1 MIRLLAILAGLGF
14 VLVSF
19 ISFVS
24 GFGAWIGSEPEE
36 TLELKY
42 HEHAHGPDAGWSFT
56 GPLGKF
62 DRQQLQRGFLVYKEV
77 CASCHG
83 LSFVAYR
90 NLEDIGYSEAEVR
103 AIANQAPEVPI
114 VDPQSGD
121 VGKKTR
127 KATPAD
133 YFPSPYAND
142 IQARAQNNN
151 AVPPDLSLI
160 VKARE
165 GGADYVYSL
174 LTGYKNPPADVEV
187 PPGLH
192 YNPYFHS
199 IKIAMPP
206 PFRQDGQVK
215 YADGTN
221 PTISQMAQDVTAF
234 LTWAAEP
241 NLERR
246 HQMGWAALIFL
257 IGATVLAYLAYR
269 NVWASRKVKKAKRVA
284 AG

>member
-14 VLVSF
+14 VLVST
-19 ISFVS
+19 ISFVF
-24 GFGAWIGSEPEE
+24 GFAAWMGSEPEE
-36 TLELKY
+36 TVELKY
-42 HEHAHGPDAGWSFT
+42 HEHAHGPEGGFSFT

-62 DRQQLQRGFLVYKEV
+62 DRQQLQRGFQVYKEV

-83 LSFVAYR
+83 LSYVAYR
-90 NLEDIGYSEAEVR
+90 NLAVLGYSEAEVR
-103 AIANQAPEVPI
+103 KIAQDAPEVSIP
-114 VDPQSGD
+114 DPNTGELGS
-121 VGKKTR
+121 KTR

-133 YFPSPYAND
+133 YFPSPYVND
-142 IQARAQNNN
+142 IAARAANNN

-165 GGADYVYSL
+165 GGADYIYSL

-187 PPGLH
+187 PQGLY

-206 PFRQDGQVK
+206 PFREDGQVQ
-215 YADGTN
+215 YADGTTA
-221 PTISQMAQDVTAF
+221 TISQMSKDVTAF

-241 NLERR
+241 NLEKR
-246 HQMGWAALIFL
+246 HQMGWAVLIFL
-257 IGATVLAYLAYR
+257 IGATILAYLAYR
-269 NVWASRKVKKAKRVA
+269 NVWASRKVKKGKRVA
-284 AG
+284 S

>member
-56 GPLGKF
+56 GPFGKF
-62 DRQQLQRGFLVYKEV
+62 DRQQLQRGFQVYKDA
-77 CASCHG
+77 CATCHS
-83 LSFVAYR
+83 LNFVAYR

-174 LTGYKNPPADVEV
+174 LTGYKKAPADVEV
-187 PPGLH
+187 PAGLH

-206 PFRQDGQVK
+206 PLREDGQVK

>member
-1 MIRLLAILAGLGF
+1 MIRLIAIVAGLGF
-14 VLVSF
+14 VFVSF
-19 ISFVS
+19 FSFVS
-24 GFGAWIGSEPEE
+24 GFAAWISAEKTEE
-36 TLELKY
+36 TPEYKY
-42 HEHAHGPDAGWSFT
+42 HEHAHGPENGWSFT
-56 GPLGKF
+56 GPFGKF
-62 DRQQLQRGFLVYKEV
+62 DRAQLQRGFLVYKEV

-83 LSFVAYR
+83 MSYVAYR
-90 NLEDIGYSEAEVR
+90 NLQDIGYSEAEVR
-103 AIANQAPEVPI
+103 AIANQGAEVSI
-114 VDPQSGD
+114 VDPVSGD

-127 KATPAD
+127 KALPSD
-133 YFPSPYAND
+133 PLPSPYAND
-142 IQARAQNNN
+142 IQARAANNN

-174 LTGYKNPPADVEV
+174 LTGYKQPPADVEV

-206 PFRQDGQVK
+206 PFREDGQVT
-215 YADGTN
+215 YSDGTN
-221 PTISQMAQDVTAF
+221 ATVSQMSQDVTAF

-246 HQMGWAALIFL
+246 HQMGWAVLIFL
-257 IGATVLAYLAYR
+257 LGATTLAYLAYR

-284 AG
+284 T

>member
-14 VLVSF
+14 VLVSTV
-19 ISFVS
+19 SFVS
-24 GFGAWIGSEPEE
+24 GFAAWVGSEPEE
-36 TLELKY
+36 TVELKY
-42 HEHAHGPDAGWSFT
+42 HEHAHGPEGGFSFD

-62 DRQQLQRGFLVYKEV
+62 DRQQLQRGFQVYKDV

-83 LSFVAYR
+83 LSYVAYR
-90 NLEDIGYSEAEVR
+90 NLEDLGYSEAEVR
-103 AIANQAPEVPI
+103 KIAQDAPEVSVPN
-114 VDPQSGD
+114 PQTGE
-121 VGKKTR
+121 VGKSTR
-127 KATPAD
+127 KAIPAD
-133 YFPSPYAND
+133 YFPSPYPND
-142 IQARAQNNN
+142 IAARSANNN

-165 GGADYVYSL
+165 GGSNYVYSL
-174 LTGYKNPPADVEV
+174 LTGYKQAPADVEV
-187 PPGLH
+187 PQGLH

-215 YADGTN
+215 YTDGT
-221 PTISQMAQDVTAF
+221 PATISQMAQDVTAF

-246 HQMGWAALIFL
+246 HSMGLAVLIFL
-257 IGATVLAYLAYR
+257 LAATALAYLAYR
-269 NVWASRKVKKAKRVA
+269 NVWASRKVKKNKRVA
-284 AG
+284 

>member
-14 VLVSF
+14 VLVSTV
-19 ISFVS
+19 SFLF
-24 GFGAWIGSEPEE
+24 GFAAWMGSETEE
-36 TLELKY
+36 TVELKY
-42 HEHAHGPDAGWSFT
+42 HEHAHGPEGGFSFD
-56 GPLGKF
+56 GPFGKF

-83 LSFVAYR
+83 MSYVAYR
-90 NLEDIGYSEAEVR
+90 NLEDLGYSEAEVR
-103 AIANQAPEVPI
+103 KIAQDAPEVAIP
-114 VDPQSGD
+114 DPNTGEL
-121 VGKKTR
+121 GKKTR
-127 KATPAD
+127 KAIPAD
-133 YFPSPYAND
+133 YFPSPYVND
-142 IQARAQNNN
+142 VAARAANNN

-187 PPGLH
+187 PQGLY

-206 PFRQDGQVK
+206 PFREDGQVQ
-215 YADGTN
+215 YADGTKA
-221 PTISQMAQDVTAF
+221 TISQMSKDVTAF

-246 HQMGWAALIFL
+246 HQMGWAVLIFL
-257 IGATVLAYLAYR
+257 IAATVLAYLAYR
-269 NVWASRKVKKAKRVA
+269 NVWASRKVKKARRVVS
-284 AG
+284 

>member
-14 VLVSF
+14 VLVST
-19 ISFVS
+19 ISFVF
-24 GFGAWIGSEPEE
+24 GFAAWMGSEPEE
-36 TLELKY
+36 TVELKY
-42 HEHAHGPDAGWSFT
+42 HEHAHGPEGGFSFT

-62 DRQQLQRGFLVYKEV
+62 DRQQLQRGFQVYKEV

-83 LSFVAYR
+83 LSYVAYR
-90 NLEDIGYSEAEVR
+90 NLADLGYSEAEVR
-103 AIANQAPEVPI
+103 KIAQDAPEVSIP
-114 VDPQSGD
+114 DPNTGELGS
-121 VGKKTR
+121 KTR

-133 YFPSPYAND
+133 YFPSPYVND
-142 IQARAQNNN
+142 IAARAANNN

-165 GGADYVYSL
+165 GGADYIYSL

-187 PPGLH
+187 PQGLY

-206 PFRQDGQVK
+206 PFREDGQVQ
-215 YADGTN
+215 YADGTTA
-221 PTISQMAQDVTAF
+221 TISQMSKDVTAF

-241 NLERR
+241 NLEKR
-246 HQMGWAALIFL
+246 HQMGWAVLIFL
-257 IGATVLAYLAYR
+257 IGATILAYLAYR
-269 NVWASRKVKKAKRVA
+269 NVWASRKVKKGKRVA
-284 AG
+284 S